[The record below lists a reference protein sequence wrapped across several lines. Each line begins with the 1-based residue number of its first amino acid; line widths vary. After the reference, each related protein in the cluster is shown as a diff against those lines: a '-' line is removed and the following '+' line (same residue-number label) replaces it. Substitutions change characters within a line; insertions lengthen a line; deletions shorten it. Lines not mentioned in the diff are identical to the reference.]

1 MKKSGILLIIL
12 ISSYAKS
19 QVSIQAYGGNKEAEV
34 LGIYDKDFK
43 NRWNYFVSGTA
54 SYDYETGKVS
64 PGIYQSLNYYVGND
78 WGASAGVYI
87 SDEDVMPS
95 LGLAYVKETRT
106 LGINLFP
113 AVTYSFDTGKFG
125 LGLYTL
131 VEYIPKLNEY
141 LNFYSMLMVESDF
154 SFQEHQASSQ
164 IIRLGIE
171 NSKKMQFGIGSNI
184 SQTGSTF
191 ETDINFGLFI
201 GKKF

>member
-1 MKKSGILLIIL
+1 MKKNVFLFILL

-19 QVSIQAYGGNKEAEV
+19 QISIQVYGGNKEAEV

-43 NRWNYFVSGTA
+43 NRWNYFVSATA

-64 PGIYQSLNYYVGND
+64 PGIYQSLNYYVGNN
-78 WGASAGVYI
+78 WGASGGVYI
-87 SDEDVMPS
+87 SDDNVIPS
-95 LGLAYVKETRT
+95 LGLAYVKETRNF
-106 LGINLFP
+106 GINLFP
-113 AVTYSFDTGKFG
+113 SVTYSFDGGKLG
-125 LGLYTL
+125 LGLYTF
-131 VEYIPKLNEY
+131 VEYTPKLNER
-141 LNFYSMLMVESDF
+141 LNLYSMLMVESDF

-184 SQTGSTF
+184 SQTENTF
-191 ETDINFGLFI
+191 ETDINFGVFI

>member
-1 MKKSGILLIIL
+1 MKKNVCLFIVL
-12 ISSYAKS
+12 ISSYAQS
-19 QVSIQAYGGNKEAEV
+19 QISIQAYGGNKEAEV

-43 NRWNYFVSGTA
+43 NRWNYFASGTV
-54 SYDYETGKVS
+54 SYDYETRKVS
-64 PGIYQSLNYYVGND
+64 PAVYQSLNYYVGSN

-95 LGLAYVKETRT
+95 LGLAFVKETRT

-113 AVTYSFDTGKFG
+113 AVTYSLDTGKAG

-131 VEYIPKLNEY
+131 LEYTPKLNEK

-164 IIRLGIE
+164 IIRLGLE

>member
-1 MKKSGILLIIL
+1 MVL

-19 QVSIQAYGGNKEAEV
+19 QVSIQTYTGNKEAEV

-43 NRWNYFVSGTA
+43 NRWNYFVSGTV
-54 SYDYETGKVS
+54 SYDYETRKVT
-64 PGIYQSLNYYVGND
+64 PGIYQSLNYFVGSN
-78 WGASAGVYI
+78 WGASGGVYI

-95 LGLAYVKETRT
+95 LGLAFVKESRNF
-106 LGINLFP
+106 GINLFP
-113 AVTYSFDTGKFG
+113 AVTYSLDTGKLG

-131 VEYIPKLNEY
+131 VEYTPKLNEK

-184 SQTGSTF
+184 SQTGNTF
-191 ETDINFGLFI
+191 ETDINFGVFI